1 MFQLTT
7 TVTVIDALLLVP
19 VLMISY
25 CYWCLQVSMTLHLS
39 CSQSSVHSDVVNSV
53 SWGLGNKALYSGASD
68 CLIAEW
74 SVDSGECVRLASYPL
89 WCSKWTCLL
98 LGSCDPLSRSHDIQ
112 CISSCSKWKG
122 DKRAV
127 HCVCCHSNGELLLSA
142 GRSIKLWNLLDH
154 TLIKVA
160 APPPDSCTHGLPF
173 LYFLSSIPGSLPPPL
188 HFFSPL
194 SFPSHLFPPPFLL
207 LLPLTN
213 PPNRNSQVMQL
224 TLGRWHFSTSRR
236 FSHVHKTTES
246 LTSGRLL
253 VISRWSAC
261 CS

>member
-1 MFQLTT
+1 
-7 TVTVIDALLLVP
+7 
-19 VLMISY
+19 MISN

-53 SWGLGNKALYSGASD
+53 SWGPGNKALYSGASD

-89 WCSKWTCLL
+89 WCTKWTCLL

-160 APPPDSCTHGLPF
+160 ALPPDSCTHGLPF
-173 LYFLSSIPGSLPPPL
+173 LYSFPLFFDPHSLAPFLLLFISSPL
-188 HFFSPL
+188 SL
-194 SFPSHLFPPPFLL
+194 SFPSHLSPPPFLF

-224 TLGRWHFSTSRR
+224 TLDRWHFSTSRC
-236 FSHVHKTTES
+236 FSRVHKTTES
-246 LTSGRLL
+246 
-253 VISRWSAC
+253 
-261 CS
+261 

>member
-1 MFQLTT
+1 MCFSLLQQ
-7 TVTVIDALLLVP
+7 LLL
-19 VLMISY
+19 LMPCY
-25 CYWCLQVSMTLHLS
+25 WRLCVNCYWCLLVSITLHLS

-173 LYFLSSIPGSLPPPL
+173 LYFLSSVLRSSFPRSLPPPL

-194 SFPSHLFPPPFLL
+194 SFPPFSFSLSSPPSH
-207 LLPLTN
+207 
-213 PPNRNSQVMQL
+213 
-224 TLGRWHFSTSRR
+224 
-236 FSHVHKTTES
+236 
-246 LTSGRLL
+246 
-253 VISRWSAC
+253 
-261 CS
+261 